1 LAEHLLP
8 KSSVHRWL
16 SKLLAR
22 YAVYVPLEREKQVH
36 WHRLEPGDLETEP
49 DIIAPAQRRIR
60 ASEPVKS
67 FMFQPRQRVGAFPDP
82 LQPTEP
88 ERRVLLGIKDCDLV
102 PLKVHD
108 KILGEGEF
116 KDPFYLAQRKN
127 TILVAADCPVPEQS
141 CFCNLLGLTPFA
153 QTGAD
158 AALSIVDGDWLFEVE
173 ESGQELIDTAPE
185 LFSRLTGETSEVVK
199 RDEERKTAVATLNMI
214 NARPLNP
221 DLPGAIAARLHDE
234 AFWRKHAETC
244 VECFGC
250 LMGCPTCY
258 CFLLYDQ
265 AKENG
270 LDRTRAWDACYEA
283 AYARVGGGANPRA
296 EFIKRFANRFD
307 CKWNQFKRDHG
318 MYACSGCGRCFKACM
333 GKIDIRNV
341 LGEL

>member
-1 LAEHLLP
+1 MHLLS
-8 KSSVHRWL
+8 KSSVHQWL

-49 DIIAPAQRRIR
+49 DAITPAQRRIR

-67 FMFQPRQRVGAFPDP
+67 FMFQPRRQVASFPDP
-82 LQPTEP
+82 LSPEEP
-88 ERRVLLGIKDCDLV
+88 GPRVLLGIKNCDLI

-108 KILGEGEF
+108 NILGEGEF

-127 TILVAADCPVPEQS
+127 TLLVVADCPEPEQS
-141 CFCNLLGLTPFA
+141 CFCNLLGLTPHA
-153 QTGAD
+153 QETGD
-158 AALSIVDGDWLFEVE
+158 ATLTIVNGDWVLETGHR
-173 ESGQELIDTAPE
+173 GQELVDVAPD
-185 LFSRLTGETSEVVK
+185 LFAGLADYAMEITTRGEQ
-199 RDEERKTAVATLNMI
+199 RKAAVEALGRINPKPWSSDLPAAVAT
-214 NARPLNP
+214 
-221 DLPGAIAARLHDE
+221 RLGDA
-234 AFWRKHAETC
+234 AFWNKHAATC

-265 AKENG
+265 ARG
-270 LDRTRAWDACYEA
+270 SAVDRTRTWDACYEA

-296 EFIKRFANRFD
+296 EFIKRFANRFS
-307 CKWNQFKRDHG
+307 CKFSAFKTDHG

-333 GKIDIRNV
+333 GKIDIRKV